1 MSGVA
6 APGKSR
12 AGPVAESA
20 ADGVE
25 VRRHG
30 SCQEVAAA
38 AKRTVL
44 TISADCRTMS
54 ETEQQ
59 QQQQLGD
66 LSGQN
71 NGCFGFLKSPRR

>member
-1 MSGVA
+1 MSGVP

-59 QQQQLGD
+59 QQLGD